1 MSTSQSV
8 SDTYQ
13 LKWLHQEIDLYD
25 RKLAHLD
32 KYNPDASL
40 ERKKM
45 VTKRGALEKTARQ
58 MAADGASFDP
68 KDLPRSFRAA
78 ETTA

>member
-1 MSTSQSV
+1 MSTSQAL

-13 LKWLHQEIDLYD
+13 LKWLYQEIDLYD
-25 RKLAHLD
+25 RKLAHID

-40 ERKKM
+40 ERKKI

-58 MAADGASFDP
+58 MAADGTICDP
-68 KDLPRSFRAA
+68 KDLPRSFRSSETAA
-78 ETTA
+78 